1 MRQELFYEGSG
12 SNAELVL
19 SLILAA
25 TLVYIPITIAIVG
38 KRLWIKYRSAAVS
51 NQAVRL
57 CAALRTCECQLKH
70 AVCAHPLP
78 CVHCVALLNQ
88 GAQWRLGT
96 SDDFQGTYQRL
107 RMLSLAHIAVV
118 HKCSSC

>member
-1 MRQELFYEGSG
+1 MFYEGSG

-25 TLVYIPITIAIVG
+25 TLVYNTITIAIVG

-57 CAALRTCECQLKH
+57 C
-70 AVCAHPLP
+70 
-78 CVHCVALLNQ
+78 VAL
-88 GAQWRLGT
+88 
-96 SDDFQGTYQRL
+96 
-107 RMLSLAHIAVV
+107 
-118 HKCSSC
+118 